1 MITRTPAVDA
11 VGLEERAA
19 ALATRSIKRDAKL
32 WALDLAIRC
41 TDLTTLEGTDTVGK
55 IVAMWLPFTI
65 FFAHGYEHSI
75 VNMFLIPAGMFL
87 GAHVSLG
94 QWWWWN
100 QIPVTLG
107 NILAGALF
115 TGMALWY
122 TYARKQEYAT
132 RPSEARSSVAVAA
145 GD

>member
-55 IVAMWLPFTI
+55 IVAMCSK
-65 FFAHGYEHSI
+65 A
-75 VNMFLIPAGMFL
+75 V
-87 GAHVSLG
+87 
-94 QWWWWN
+94 
-100 QIPVTLG
+100 
-107 NILAGALF
+107 
-115 TGMALWY
+115 
-122 TYARKQEYAT
+122 
-132 RPSEARSSVAVAA
+132 RPDPLDPTVPSVAAV
-145 GD
+145 